1 MDPISENTNED
12 VLENIPELDENDIQQ
27 HMPMFEDMSTEDDN
41 IENKIFEHNDDIN
54 NDDINNNDSND
65 SNGDNQE
72 QGMLSGL
79 FNFSNVG
86 SEISSFLENN
96 LLIVV
101 AGLISILVL
110 LGILYKDLFFEI
122 FPFVKTIFE
131 QNNNNSEYAS
141 EVENSKET

>member
-27 HMPMFEDMSTEDDN
+27 DMPMFEDMSTEDDN

-54 NDDINNNDSND
+54 DDINNNDSN
-65 SNGDNQE
+65 SDNQE

-131 QNNNNSEYAS
+131 QDNNNSEYVS

>member
-1 MDPISENTNED
+1 MDHISENTNED

-54 NDDINNNDSND
+54 DDINNNDSN
-65 SNGDNQE
+65 SDNQE

-131 QNNNNSEYAS
+131 QDNNNSEYVS